1 MTRRKQSFVGS
12 MKEIRYPHSG
22 GVVNMEVD
30 CVFLG
35 NFANGIIV
43 QMSHDMAG
51 LAPAMHSYSN
61 NTSHPPS
68 KK

>member
-1 MTRRKQSFVGS
+1 
-12 MKEIRYPHSG
+12 
-22 GVVNMEVD
+22 MEVD